1 MLHNIDIEGL
11 GKEAPKDPHP
21 TPPAKP
27 APPPWISPSLLPSQT
42 APLIAIVG
50 TIIVAGI
57 LLTSSKK

>member
-1 MLHNIDIEGL
+1 MLNNIDFEGI
-11 GKEAPKDPHP
+11 GKEPPKDPFP
-21 TPPAKP
+21 TKEAKPPAK
-27 APPPWISPSLLPSQT
+27 PWISPSLLPSQT